1 MAKTKTGEPL
11 RTRAKPNAIEELTRG
26 IAKLRELSTHIDD
39 LSRDGFPY
47 GEAVRARTELS
58 LRETIRR
65 LFGEKSPEYHT
76 HKNHK
81 LRIGTRSESAL
92 STGLL
97 KELIAALE
105 RQKDDLLGLT
115 PASPVMPEQAGERTP
130 SPTPSSQPASDSS
143 PGKTARETP
152 PPAGVTVTGVP
163 DETTVAP
170 TAITPPM
177 LPITQTAPIPVA
189 SPPAQITDTPIPPT
203 RQDPAMARRLDPPSV
218 PRPDESR
225 IGTAAASH
233 DETPSHPTSI
243 SHDIVSPVPSA
254 VNQSSP
260 PTPPTTTPKEPR
272 PDDETTSEY
281 APPAPLPIRTLPPIP
296 DLTKERPDPAALEP
310 STPLSTP
317 EVSSMAIT
325 THDGPPSMTEPPV
338 AQVLSPPSGTENA
351 TLDQLRKV
359 CTRFHL
365 VARQLRLRKEY
376 RPTLEIN
383 DDYDLQDLF
392 YALLRLQFD
401 EVGTEEWSPD
411 YADGARRTA
420 YLLDWERTAVVVK
433 QTRQGLSTK
442 ELAEQVKA
450 DAAHYSE
457 RPNGTMLLCFI
468 YDPDGRIGNPRGL
481 EADLSTVG
489 GAYAVEVIVAPK

>member
-1 MAKTKTGEPL
+1 MARAKTGEPL
-11 RTRAKPNAIEELTRG
+11 RTRAKPNVIEELTLG

-65 LFGEKSPEYHT
+65 LFGEKSQEYQT

-97 KELIAALE
+97 KELILALE
-105 RQKDDLLGLT
+105 RQKDDLLSLK
-115 PASPVMPEQAGERTP
+115 PASLATPETAGERPPATTTP
-130 SPTPSSQPASDSS
+130 SQPASDSS
-143 PGKTARETP
+143 PGKTTQETP
-152 PPAGVTVTGVP
+152 SPTGETVSDVP
-163 DETTVAP
+163 DTAP
-170 TAITPPM
+170 AAIT
-177 LPITQTAPIPVA
+177 LPVLPVTQTAPVPVS
-189 SPPAQITDTPIPPT
+189 SPPQQITDTPGPQTIRDSSTP
-203 RQDPAMARRLDPPSV
+203 RRHDPPSI
-218 PRPDESR
+218 PRPDVSQ
-225 IGTAAASH
+225 IGTASIAASL
-233 DETPSHPTSI
+233 DETPSHSTRI
-243 SHDIVSPVPSA
+243 LHDIVPPVQSV
-254 VNQSSP
+254 VNQP
-260 PTPPTTTPKEPR
+260 APQATEQVEVR
-272 PDDETTSEY
+272 PDEGTTAECT
-281 APPAPLPIRTLPPIP
+281 APASVPLPTLPPVPDTTQERLLPAPPEPFIP
-296 DLTKERPDPAALEP
+296 LPEP
-310 STPLSTP
+310 ENP
-317 EVSSMAIT
+317 SMAIT
-325 THDGPPSMTEPPV
+325 THDRPPSTTELPV
-338 AQVLSPPSGTENA
+338 AQVLPSPPGTENA

-433 QTRQGLSTK
+433 QTRPGLSTK
-442 ELAEQVKA
+442 DLAEQVKVDA
-450 DAAHYSE
+450 DHYSR
-457 RPNGTMLLCFI
+457 RPNGSMLLCFI

-481 EADLSTVG
+481 EADLAMAG